1 MFKTIYSP
9 FIVKQLRFSS
19 KKHSGSS
26 GKWLSRHVND
36 EFTQKSIKENYL
48 SRAAYKL
55 LEINEKYN
63 LFTKKNPQKILD
75 LGMAPG
81 AWSQVA
87 RKYTHPNSIILGVD
101 LLDID
106 PVDGVD
112 FYQGNILFKSTL
124 NVIRKHFDLEKES
137 SDEKV
142 GVVDVVMS
150 DMYGFIQTNEQ
161 YDKDRF
167 YSNIGTNKSINRLQ
181 NISGITFKDHMGSV
195 DLCDATLVVCLNL
208 LKPGGTMVC
217 KILRGEEEDLLKER
231 CGKLFD
237 NVYTL
242 KPAASRNE
250 SKEYYLIC
258 KERVKTPITVQQLF
272 SSNKQ

>member
-1 MFKTIYSP
+1 MYKTSSCTKL
-9 FIVKQLRFSS
+9 FVQLRCAS
-19 KKHSGSS
+19 KKHTGSS

-55 LEINEKYN
+55 IEINEKYK
-63 LFTKKNPQKILD
+63 LFTKKTPQKILD

-87 RKYTHPNSIILGVD
+87 RRYTNPDSVILGVD

-106 PVDGVD
+106 PVEGVD

-124 NVIRKHFDLEKES
+124 DIIKRHFGVTDVNKETS
-137 SDEKV
+137 K
-142 GVVDVVMS
+142 VVDVVMS

-161 YDKDRF
+161 YDRDRI

-181 NISGITFKDHMGSV
+181 NITGITFKDHMGSI

-208 LKPGGTMVC
+208 LKPGGNMVC
-217 KILRGEEEDLLKER
+217 KILRGEEEVLLKER
-231 CGKLFD
+231 CERLFES
-237 NVYTL
+237 VHKF
-242 KPAASRNE
+242 KPAASRAE
-250 SKEYYLIC
+250 SKEYYLVC
-258 KERVKTPITVQQLF
+258 QRKKKDSLTVQELF
-272 SSNKQ
+272 IGKG

>member
-1 MFKTIYSP
+1 MFKAFSKCFSIN
-9 FIVKQLRFSS
+9 QLRFTS

-26 GKWLSRHVND
+26 GQWLARHVND

-55 LEINEKYN
+55 LEINEKFN
-63 LFTKKNPQKILD
+63 FFTTKQPQKILD

-87 RKYTHPNSIILGVD
+87 RKHTHSSSIILGVD

-106 PVDGVD
+106 PVEGVD

-124 NVIRKHFDLEKES
+124 DIIRKHFDLTKEQTNEKT
-137 SDEKV
+137 

-161 YDKDRF
+161 YDKDRI
-167 YSNIGTNKSINRLQ
+167 YSNVGTNKSINRLQ
-181 NISGITFKDHMGSV
+181 NITGITFKDHMGSV
-195 DLCDATLVVCLNL
+195 DLCDATLVVCLDL
-208 LKPGGTMVC
+208 LKPGGNMVC
-217 KILRGEEEDLLKER
+217 KILRGDEEELLKER
-231 CGKLFD
+231 CEKLFD
-237 NVYTL
+237 DVQRY
-242 KPAASRNE
+242 KPAASRPE
-250 SKEYYLIC
+250 SKEYYLVC
-258 KERVKTPITVQQLF
+258 KGKKKEPITVQELF
-272 SSNKQ
+272 LGKK